1 MIRRRIN
8 SRTGFT
14 VVELIIGTALSAM
27 VLAAVISSYLFLGR
41 QFTRLMNQQ
50 TLESQARRTLL
61 YLAQDVRLTNTLD
74 GIEPLTTPKPT
85 NASVK
90 LVQTTATGTRH
101 IYYYYNSGTSAATV
115 TLGSTSYSMPAK
127 TLSRVDADTS
137 TRITL
142 VANLLTCYLR
152 YYDDYGN
159 PFDNATS
166 PYTTVT
172 TYSGM
177 SQISLLFT
185 SQVGVAKN
193 GTLTPVYQGVSNR
206 LIIRNRPT
214 LY

>member
-1 MIRRRIN
+1 MSRRRTN
-8 SRTGFT
+8 SRAGFT
-14 VVELIIGTALSAM
+14 VAELIISTALAGTI
-27 VLAAVISSYLFLGR
+27 LAAVISSYLFLGR

-61 YLAQDVRLTNTLD
+61 YLAQDTRLATTLTGADPSNT
-74 GIEPLTTPKPT
+74 TPT

-90 LVQTTATGTRH
+90 LIQTTATGTRN
-101 IYYYYNSGTSAATV
+101 IYYYYNSGTSAANV

-127 TLSRVDADTS
+127 TLSRVDNNTS

-142 VANLLTCYLR
+142 VANLLTCYFR

-159 PFDNATS
+159 PFDNNTS

-177 SQISLLFT
+177 SQVSLIFT
-185 SQVGVAKN
+185 SQTGVAKD
-193 GTLTPVYQGVSNR
+193 GTRTPVYQGASNR
-206 LIIRNRPT
+206 LLIRNRPM

>member
-1 MIRRRIN
+1 M
-8 SRTGFT
+8 SRHRTSSRAGFT
-14 VVELIIGTALSAM
+14 VAELIIGTALAGTI
-27 VLAAVISSYLFLGR
+27 LAAVISSYLFLGR

-61 YLAQDVRLTNTLD
+61 YLAQDTRMASKFDPITGNTA
-74 GIEPLTTPKPT
+74 PT
-85 NASVK
+85 NANVTF
-90 LVQTTATGTRH
+90 VQTTATGTRN
-101 IYYYYNSGTSAATV
+101 IYYYYNSGTTAANV

-127 TLSRVDADTS
+127 TLSRVDNNTS

-142 VANLLTCYLR
+142 LANVLTCYFR

-159 PFDNATS
+159 PFDNNTS

-177 SQISLLFT
+177 SQVSLLFT
-185 SQVGVAKN
+185 SQTGVAKD
-193 GTLTPVYQGVSNR
+193 GTRTPVYQGASNR
-206 LIIRNRPT
+206 LLIRNRPM